1 MCSQPELFG
10 KILGLFIC
18 PDQHDISF
26 VQMIGSNSISKN
38 SVIPFNHIYGRIE
51 AFMSKHSPKFCSVEI
66 ITKLIKMM
74 EALTFAVHLQ
84 NDEYLFPSLL
94 PKGVFMCV
102 QLQFHNFCFRWHS
115 IPKSVIDTT
124 FTLGRRIFRKNNS
137 MILYFSFSSLQVWKK
152 FFPDLTIVKLKV
164 WTFFKE
170 SIFKNQFLYSNG
182 SVFMTSNEP
191 QVICYLLHE
200 NPSFVDVI
208 IRSQRAL
215 DIWHKIE
222 KIIDVCSTFSL
233 K

>member
-1 MCSQPELFG
+1 MIIDFEGIVCSQPELFG

-26 VQMIGSNSISKN
+26 IQMIGSNSISKN

-102 QLQFHNFCFRWHS
+102 QLLLHNCFIRWHS
-115 IPKSVIDTT
+115 VPKSLIDTT

-137 MILYFSFSSLQVWKK
+137 MILYFSFSSLQVCKK
-152 FFPDLTIVKLKV
+152 MFYRTHHCEVESLDLFQRINCQEPISLLK
-164 WTFFKE
+164 WF
-170 SIFKNQFLYSNG
+170 
-182 SVFMTSNEP
+182 
-191 QVICYLLHE
+191 
-200 NPSFVDVI
+200 SFY
-208 IRSQRAL
+208 
-215 DIWHKIE
+215 DIE
-222 KIIDVCSTFSL
+222 
-233 K
+233 